1 MNEYSIFASE
11 GKLRI
16 KIQVVGG
23 TIKNHNSVGRTVG
36 QFPSEGI
43 LRIKI
48 KSRRRNNQN
57 SVGLKN

>member
-16 KIQVVGG
+16 KIQVGG
-23 TIKNHNSVGRTVG
+23 NIKKHNSVGRTVG